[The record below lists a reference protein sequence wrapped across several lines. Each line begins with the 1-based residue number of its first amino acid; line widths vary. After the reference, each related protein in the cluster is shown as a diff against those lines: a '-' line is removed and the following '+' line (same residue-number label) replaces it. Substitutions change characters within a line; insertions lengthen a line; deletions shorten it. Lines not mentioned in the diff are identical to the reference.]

1 MTPDDITQALVAEC
15 ELRLFDESLPR
26 IRKCLAQLTEEEI
39 WHRPNDET
47 VSVGNLVL
55 HLSGNV
61 RQWIL
66 GGLGGAP
73 DTRDRPHEFSEP
85 GPIPTEELIALLDS
99 TMAEAR
105 TVIRAVRPEDLLRA
119 RPVQR
124 YEETALSI
132 LVHVVEHFSY
142 HTGQI
147 TYAVKALKALDMGY
161 YPELE

>member
-1 MTPDDITQALVAEC
+1 MALAPAAY
-15 ELRLFDESLPR
+15 LRWTNHLRHSPQHPGWANRDRFVLSCGHASML
-26 IRKCLAQLTEEEI
+26 LYGL
-39 WHRPNDET
+39 
-47 VSVGNLVL
+47 L

-73 DTRDRPHEFSEP
+73 DTRDRPLEFSEP

-105 TVIRAVRPEDLLRA
+105 TVIREVRPGDLLGA

-147 TYAVKALKALDMGY
+147 TYAAKALKALDMGY